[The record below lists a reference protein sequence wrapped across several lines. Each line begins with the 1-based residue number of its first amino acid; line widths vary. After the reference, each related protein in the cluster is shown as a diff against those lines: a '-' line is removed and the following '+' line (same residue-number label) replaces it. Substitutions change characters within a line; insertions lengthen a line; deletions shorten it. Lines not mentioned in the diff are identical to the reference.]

1 MDTSWRRRLVW
12 PAPSAA
18 DSLCWRRLQSC
29 CGSVRKLLKS
39 RAAEKQPRPDVV
51 RSGPPHHASP
61 SLGLHVILLIRTGP
75 PLDGDEGAHGGQ
87 RSRLFGD
94 DVRARA
100 LAADRFG

>member
-29 CGSVRKLLKS
+29 CGSVRKLLES

-61 SLGLHVILLIRTGP
+61 SLGLYVILLIRTGP
-75 PLDGDEGAHGGQ
+75 PLDGGEGAHGGQ
-87 RSRLFGD
+87 RSRRFCPDG
-94 DVRARA
+94 RAMA
-100 LAADRFG
+100 LAAAWLG